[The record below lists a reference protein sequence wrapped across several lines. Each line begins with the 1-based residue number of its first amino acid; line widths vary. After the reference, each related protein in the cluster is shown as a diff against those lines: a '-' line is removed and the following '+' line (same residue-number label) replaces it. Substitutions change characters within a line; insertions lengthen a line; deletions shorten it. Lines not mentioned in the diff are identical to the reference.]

1 MDKGCRPKAT
11 KRDGQVPWRGSTTDL
26 PATAGSAI
34 PANGRAPHPRACAIS
49 TSLTAQPR
57 LLPAKPR
64 PVASDDV
71 TTNIALAWC
80 VWYEGHDP
88 RGTVDHAYLRRGKL
102 VLPEGLPSRGLHY
115 HPALKFNGAVGLG
128 MVVLLCAMVTN
139 EPCGLH
145 QTVLDRDSSRL
156 GRQMLGRAQ
165 HAAIKLNAD
174 DAVTL
179 GLLTAGRLE
188 IGLAAHHACLR
199 PVWALASTGAIVG
212 FPAPHAI
219 EAINMLPKV
228 NHGRANRREAH
239 ACAARRMAAG
249 KEELVIAARF
259 AGDVADRWCELV

>member
-1 MDKGCRPKAT
+1 MDKGCRPET
-11 KRDGQVPWRGSTTDL
+11 TRRDGLVPWRPSITDL
-26 PATAGSAI
+26 PATASSAI
-34 PANGRAPHPRACAIS
+34 PADGRAPHPRACAIS
-49 TSLTAQPR
+49 TTLTAQSR
-57 LLPAKPR
+57 LHPAKPR
-64 PVASDDV
+64 PIASDDV
-71 TTNIALAWC
+71 TTNIALAWR
-80 VWYEGHDP
+80 VWNEGHDP
-88 RGTVDHAYLRRGKL
+88 RGTVDGAYLRRGKL
-102 VLPEGLPSRGLHY
+102 ALPEGLPSWV
-115 HPALKFNGAVGLG
+115 LKFNSAVGPG
-128 MVVLLCAMVTN
+128 MVALLCAMATN

-219 EAINMLPKV
+219 EAINILPKV